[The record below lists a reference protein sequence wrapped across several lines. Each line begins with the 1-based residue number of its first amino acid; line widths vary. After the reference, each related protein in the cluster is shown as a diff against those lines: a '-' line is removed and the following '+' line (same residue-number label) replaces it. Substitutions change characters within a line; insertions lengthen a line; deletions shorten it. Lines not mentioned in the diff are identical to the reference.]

1 MVRVKYESHIS
12 RQLYT
17 TAILIESS
25 IKSFFSGKTQF
36 SYQRHERKFVLAALN
51 SWFERSNGKV
61 RENEEVCENNLQFS
75 TKIVFIVINIA
86 T

>member
-51 SWFERSNGKV
+51 S
-61 RENEEVCENNLQFS
+61 
-75 TKIVFIVINIA
+75 
-86 T
+86 